1 MNFFTTDNRKSMDY
15 SLVTTY
21 KTDGVCYL
29 ILPEGVSKDLNVDL
43 QELAERFSLT
53 FVMVEGVDWNDDLT
67 PWPALGVFKKAK
79 PFGGQASVFLAKL
92 CNEIVPKAEKELG
105 STNPQRTLMGVSLSG
120 LFAVWA
126 ALNTDVFQ
134 NVISISGSLWYDGFA
149 EWVKTHDISPKVEN
163 ICLLL
168 GEKEKNAKEKRM
180 ATVEEKTAE
189 IAELLRD
196 KCQGKVVF
204 ELVEG
209 THFSPVV
216 PRMEK
221 ALERLV

>member
-1 MNFFTTDNRKSMDY
+1 MDF
-15 SLVTTY
+15 SLI
-21 KTDGVCYL
+21 KTQNADKVCYL
-29 ILPEGVSKDLNVDL
+29 ILPEGVSKDLNDDL
-43 QELAERFSLT
+43 QELAELFSLS
-53 FVMVEGVDWNDDLT
+53 FVMVEGADWNDDLT

-79 PFGGQASVFLAKL
+79 SFGGRASAFLTKL
-92 CNEIVPKAEKELG
+92 CNEIVPKAEVELG
-105 STNPQRTLMGVSLSG
+105 LTNPQRTLMGVSLSG
-120 LFAVWA
+120 LFAVWTA
-126 ALNTDVFQ
+126 FNTDVFQ

-149 EWVKTHDISPKVEN
+149 EWVRTHEISPKVEG

-180 ATVEEKTAE
+180 ATVEEKTTE
-189 IAELLRD
+189 IAAILKG

-216 PRMEK
+216 PRMVK
-221 ALERLV
+221 ALSAVLGK

>member
-1 MNFFTTDNRKSMDY
+1 MDY

-21 KTDGVCYL
+21 KTDKVCYL

-43 QELAERFSLT
+43 QNLAEQFSLA
-53 FVMVEGVDWNDDLT
+53 FVLVEGVDWNDDLT
-67 PWPALGVFKKAK
+67 PWPADGVFKKAK
-79 PFGGQASVFLAKL
+79 PFGGQAAVFLARL
-92 CNEIVPKAEKELG
+92 CNEIVPKAEGELG
-105 STNPQRTLMGVSLSG
+105 LAHPQRTLMGVSLSG
-120 LFAVWA
+120 LFALWTA
-126 ALNTDVFQ
+126 FNTDVFQ
-134 NVISISGSLWYDGFA
+134 NIISISGSLWYDGFA
-149 EWVKTHDISPKVEN
+149 EWVRGQELSPEVEN

-204 ELVEG
+204 EMVEG

-216 PRMEK
+216 PRMVK
-221 ALERLV
+221 ALSAVLGK

>member
-15 SLVTTY
+15 SLVTAY
-21 KTDGVCYL
+21 KTDKVCYL
-29 ILPEGVSKDLNVDL
+29 ILPEGVSKYLSADL

-53 FVMVEGVDWNDDLT
+53 FVMVEGADWNDDLT
-67 PWPALGVFKKAK
+67 PWPAPGVFKKAK
-79 PFGGQASVFLAKL
+79 PFGGQASAFLTKL
-92 CNEIVPKAEKELG
+92 CNEIVPKAEGELG
-105 STNPQRTLMGVSLSG
+105 LTNPQRTLMGVSLSG

-149 EWVKTHDISPKVEN
+149 EWVKTREISPKVEN

-180 ATVEEKTAE
+180 ATVEEISA
-189 IAELLRD
+189 
-196 KCQGKVVF
+196 VVEF
-204 ELVEG
+204 L
-209 THFSPVV
+209 
-216 PRMEK
+216 K
-221 ALERLV
+221 L

>member
-1 MNFFTTDNRKSMDY
+1 
-15 SLVTTY
+15 
-21 KTDGVCYL
+21 
-29 ILPEGVSKDLNVDL
+29 
-43 QELAERFSLT
+43 
-53 FVMVEGVDWNDDLT
+53 
-67 PWPALGVFKKAK
+67 
-79 PFGGQASVFLAKL
+79 
-92 CNEIVPKAEKELG
+92 
-105 STNPQRTLMGVSLSG
+105 MGVSLSG

-134 NVISISGSLWYDGFA
+134 NVISISGSLWCDGFA
-149 EWVKTHDISPKVEN
+149 EWVKTCEISPKVEN

-180 ATVEEKTAE
+180 ATVEEKTSE
-189 IAELLRD
+189 IAAMLKE

-216 PRMEK
+216 PRMVK
-221 ALERLV
+221 ALSAVLGK

>member
-1 MNFFTTDNRKSMDY
+1 MDY

-21 KTDGVCYL
+21 KTNKVCYL

-53 FVMVEGVDWNDDLT
+53 FVMIEGVYWNDDLT
-67 PWPALGVFKKAK
+67 PWLAPGVFKKAK

-92 CNEIVPKAEKELG
+92 CNEIVPKAESELG
-105 STNPQRTLMGVSLSG
+105 LINPQRTLMGVSLSG

-126 ALNTDVFQ
+126 ALNTAVFQ

-149 EWVKTHDISPKVEN
+149 EWVKTCEISPKVEN

-180 ATVEEKTAE
+180 ATVEEKTSE
-189 IAELLRD
+189 IAAMLKE
-196 KCQGKVVF
+196 KCLGKVVF

>member
-1 MNFFTTDNRKSMDY
+1 MDY

-21 KTDGVCYL
+21 KTDKVCYL
-29 ILPEGVSKDLNVDL
+29 ILPEGVSKDLSADL
-43 QELAERFSLT
+43 QELAERFSLS
-53 FVMVEGVDWNDDLT
+53 FVMVEGADWNDDLT
-67 PWPALGVFKKAK
+67 PWPAPGVFKKAK
-79 PFGGQASVFLAKL
+79 PFGGQASAFLTKL
-92 CNEIVPKAEKELG
+92 CNEIVPKAEGELG
-105 STNPQRTLMGVSLSG
+105 LTNPQRTLMGVSLSG
-120 LFAVWA
+120 LFAVWTA
-126 ALNTDVFQ
+126 FNTDVFQ

-149 EWVKTHDISPKVEN
+149 EWVRTHEISPKVEG

-180 ATVEEKTAE
+180 ATVEEKTSE
-189 IAELLRD
+189 IAAMLKE

>member
-1 MNFFTTDNRKSMDY
+1 MDY
-15 SLVTTY
+15 SIVTTY
-21 KTDGVCYL
+21 KTDRVCYL
-29 ILPEGVSKDLNVDL
+29 ILPEGVSKDLDVDL
-43 QELAERFSLT
+43 QELAERFLLT

-67 PWPALGVFKKAK
+67 PWPAPGVFKKAK
-79 PFGGQASVFLAKL
+79 PFGGQASAFLTKL
-92 CNEIVPKAEKELG
+92 CNEIVPKAEGELG
-105 STNPQRTLMGVSLSG
+105 LTNPQRTLMGVSLSG
-120 LFAVWA
+120 LFAVWTA
-126 ALNTDVFQ
+126 FNTDDFQ

-149 EWVKTHDISPKVEN
+149 EWVKTRDISPKVGN

-180 ATVEEKTAE
+180 AMVEEKTSE
-189 IAELLRD
+189 IADMLKE

-216 PRMEK
+216 PRMVK
-221 ALERLV
+221 ALSAVLGK

>member
-1 MNFFTTDNRKSMDY
+1 MDF
-15 SLVTTY
+15 SLI
-21 KTDGVCYL
+21 KTQNADKVCYL
-29 ILPEGVSKDLNVDL
+29 ILPEGVSKDLNDDL
-43 QELAERFSLT
+43 QELAELFSLS
-53 FVMVEGVDWNDDLT
+53 FVMVEGADWNDDLT

-79 PFGGQASVFLAKL
+79 PFGGQASVFLAEL
-92 CNEIVPKAEKELG
+92 CNEIVPKAEGELDL
-105 STNPQRTLMGVSLSG
+105 TNPQRTLMGVSLSG
-120 LFAVWA
+120 LFAVWT

-149 EWVKTHDISPKVEN
+149 EWVKTREISPKVEN

-180 ATVEEKTAE
+180 ATVEEKTSE
-189 IAELLRD
+189 IAAMLKE

-216 PRMEK
+216 PRMVK
-221 ALERLV
+221 ALSAVLGK